1 MKTNLRRVAHSHAN
15 VRCYD
20 DVPVRTKLEPLHGD
34 GPAAEPTILATAIPT
49 RRSQHPAI
57 PTFSWRTPQ
66 QREENCERNSAH
78 RVCCVCEAVKWWF
91 LWSFYRFRSEMR
103 RYFFYFSFCG
113 HATSRYVKAL
123 SDFLVLNIYNYK
135 INLTCF

>member
-57 PTFSWRTPQ
+57 PTFSWFDARTPQ

-78 RVCCVCEAVKWWF
+78 RVCCV
-91 LWSFYRFRSEMR
+91 
-103 RYFFYFSFCG
+103 
-113 HATSRYVKAL
+113 
-123 SDFLVLNIYNYK
+123 
-135 INLTCF
+135 